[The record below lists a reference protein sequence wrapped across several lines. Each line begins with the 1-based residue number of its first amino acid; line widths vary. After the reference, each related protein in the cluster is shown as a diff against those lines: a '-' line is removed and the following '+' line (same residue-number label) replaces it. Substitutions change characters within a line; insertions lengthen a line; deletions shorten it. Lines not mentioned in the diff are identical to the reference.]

1 MTEKQL
7 KMILWIASTMLFF
20 VVFCGMSYLI
30 SHSIVWA
37 MTIVFFVVL
46 GVLDK
51 KGISYLVAHYIA
63 KSKETSEDASG
74 RTDTTR

>member
-7 KMILWIASTMLFF
+7 KMILWIAFTMLFF

-30 SHSIVWA
+30 SHSVDWTMA
-37 MTIVFFVVL
+37 IVFFVVL

-63 KSKETSEDASG
+63 KSKKTPEDASD
-74 RTDTTR
+74 RTGTAR